1 MFKHSAKISFVQN
14 VRKQVY
20 PLKIENVEKATN
32 ILRFRYMYILLTFL
46 LRGMYIFVLK
56 PHKVKKRTDS
66 NMIYLIQLGW
76 QGCAPWSSKHR
87 CLRPVSTCERCDHFF
102 EQNFHII
109 DQKENEAIL
118 LARSD
123 VMSARLEK
131 KVEMRA
137 IFFSKPAWRNL
148 FSKRKSSK

>member
-87 CLRPVSTCERCDHFF
+87 CLRPVSTCERCDRYFLLRWFSLWEKITSCGLGKKNCTHF
-102 EQNFHII
+102 NFFL
-109 DQKENEAIL
+109 Q
-118 LARSD
+118 ARAHHVRS
-123 VMSARLEK
+123 RQ
-131 KVEMRA
+131 
-137 IFFSKPAWRNL
+137 
-148 FSKRKSSK
+148 